1 MRTIAAIV
9 ALLFAPLAG
18 AAYKCVDENGKTQI
32 GDTPPAGCAKVVMYE
47 VTPTGR
53 VLRRIEP
60 TPTPEQLKVRE
71 EEQRRKREADK
82 VAAEQKRRD
91 MALLATFTS
100 EKEFDVARD
109 RNIEPLN
116 GRIFAAQERIK
127 EIDERLAKLA
137 QDMDFYK
144 SGGKGGKEREA
155 PKFMLAEQERLNK
168 EKQALHAGIA
178 ANRREIQAQRER
190 FEVDKSRWVELR
202 SGMAPRPVAERK

>member
-18 AAYKCVDENGKTQI
+18 AAYKCVDETGKTQI

-53 VLRRIEP
+53 VLRKIDP
-60 TPTPEQLKVRE
+60 TPTPEQLKVIE

-82 VAAEQKRRD
+82 VDAERKRHD

-109 RNIEPLN
+109 RNIEPLT
-116 GRIFAAQERIK
+116 GRINAAQERIK
-127 EIDERLAKLA
+127 EIDERVAKLN
-137 QDMDFYK
+137 QDMEFYK
-144 SGGKGGKEREA
+144 SGGKGGKEREV
-155 PKFMLAEQERLNK
+155 PKFMVSEQERLNK
-168 EKQALHAGIA
+168 EKQALQAGIA
-178 ANRREIQAQRER
+178 ANQKEIVVQRER
-190 FEVDKSRWVELR
+190 FEVDKKRWVELR
-202 SGMAPRPVAERK
+202 SGQVPRPVADRK